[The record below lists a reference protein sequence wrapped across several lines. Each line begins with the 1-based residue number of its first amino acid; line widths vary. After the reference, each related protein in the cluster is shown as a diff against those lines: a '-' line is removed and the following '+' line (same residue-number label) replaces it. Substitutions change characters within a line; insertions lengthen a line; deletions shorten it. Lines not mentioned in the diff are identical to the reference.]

1 MLGCRRI
8 RPQHTDESISRVEHK
23 RILLIIGGGIAAY
36 KCLELIRRL
45 RERGVGVRVVMTTA
59 AQQFITPLSVSALT
73 NERVFT
79 ELFDLDDESEIG
91 HVRLSRDA
99 NVILVAPATADLIA
113 KMANGLANDLAS
125 SVLLASDKP
134 PLIAPAMNPR
144 MWLKPA
150 TQRNVRQLYADGARF
165 VGPETGEMAERDEAG
180 PGRLAEVPALIEAI
194 EEMTASDRSART
206 HSSTG
211 PLHNRHVVVTSGPT
225 HEPIDPVRYI
235 ANRSSGKQGHA
246 IAAAALAAGAR
257 VTLICGPVNLP
268 DPAGVET
275 IKVETAAE
283 MLFAAERALPADI
296 AVFCA
301 AVADW
306 RVAQQGTQ
314 KIKKQKGEPAPA
326 LELVPNPDILRTI
339 AKQKKGRPELVIG
352 FAAETEKVIEH
363 ASAKL
368 KRKGCDWIVA
378 NDVSAETGIMGGNR
392 NSVHLIREDGHESWP
407 ELSKDEVAVALV
419 KEMAREF
426 AVAEEKTQINKTM
439 RAKTHKI

>member
-1 MLGCRRI
+1 MK
-8 RPQHTDESISRVEHK
+8 DK

-45 RERGVGVRVVMTTA
+45 RERAGHVRVVMTQA
-59 AQQFITPLSVSALT
+59 AQQFITPLSVAALT

-79 ELFDLDDESEIG
+79 ELFDLDDEREIG
-91 HVRLSRDA
+91 HIRLSREADL
-99 NVILVAPATADLIA
+99 ILVAPATANLIA
-113 KMANGLANDLAS
+113 KAANGLADDLAS

-134 PLIAPAMNPR
+134 PLIAPAMNPQ
-144 MWLKPA
+144 MWLSPA
-150 TQRNVRQLYADGARF
+150 TQRNVRQLEADGARF
-165 VGPETGEMAERDEAG
+165 VGPELGEMAERGEAG
-180 PGRLAEVPALIEAI
+180 PGRLAEVPALIKAI
-194 EEMTASDRSART
+194 EEGLPTYDREAINAFTAGALD
-206 HSSTG
+206 G
-211 PLHNRHVVVTSGPT
+211 RHVMVTSGPT

-283 MLFAAERALPADI
+283 MLVAAEQALPADI

-306 RVAQQGTQ
+306 RVAQKGTQ

-326 LELVPNPDILRTI
+326 LELMPNPDILRTI

-352 FAAETEKVIEH
+352 FAAETEKVLEH

-378 NDVSAETGIMGGNR
+378 NDVSAETGVMGGDR
-392 NSVHLIREDGHESWP
+392 NSVQLIRKDGHESWP

-426 AVAEEKTQINKTM
+426 ALAGEKTQRNKSM
-439 RAKTHKI
+439 RAKVRKT

>member
-1 MLGCRRI
+1 MK
-8 RPQHTDESISRVEHK
+8 DK

-45 RERGVGVRVVMTTA
+45 RERAGHVRVVMTQA
-59 AQQFITPLSVSALT
+59 AQQFITPLSVAALT

-79 ELFDLDDESEIG
+79 ELFDLDDEREIG
-91 HVRLSRDA
+91 HIRLSREADL
-99 NVILVAPATADLIA
+99 ILVAPATANLIA
-113 KMANGLANDLAS
+113 KAANGLADDLAS

-134 PLIAPAMNPR
+134 PLIAPAMNPQ
-144 MWLKPA
+144 MWLSPA
-150 TQRNVRQLYADGARF
+150 TQRNVRQLEADGARF
-165 VGPETGEMAERDEAG
+165 VGPELGEMAERSEAG
-180 PGRLAEVPALIEAI
+180 PGRLAEVPALIKAI
-194 EEMTASDRSART
+194 EEGLPTYDREAINAFTAGALD
-206 HSSTG
+206 G
-211 PLHNRHVVVTSGPT
+211 RHVMVTSGPT

-283 MLFAAERALPADI
+283 MLVAAEQALPADI

-306 RVAQQGTQ
+306 RVAQKGTQ

-352 FAAETEKVIEH
+352 FAAETEKVLEH

-378 NDVSAETGIMGGNR
+378 NDVSAETGVMGGDR
-392 NSVHLIREDGHESWP
+392 NSVQLIRKDGHESWP

-426 AVAEEKTQINKTM
+426 ALAGEKTQRNKSM
-439 RAKTHKI
+439 RAKVRKT

>member
-1 MLGCRRI
+1 VK
-8 RPQHTDESISRVEHK
+8 DK

-45 RERGVGVRVVMTTA
+45 RERAGHVRVVMTQA
-59 AQQFITPLSVSALT
+59 AQQFITPLSVAALT

-79 ELFDLDDESEIG
+79 ELFDLDDEREIG
-91 HVRLSRDA
+91 HIRLSREADL
-99 NVILVAPATADLIA
+99 ILVAPATANLIA
-113 KMANGLANDLAS
+113 KAANGLADDLAS

-134 PLIAPAMNPR
+134 PLIAPAMNPQ
-144 MWLKPA
+144 MWLSPA
-150 TQRNVRQLYADGARF
+150 TQRNVRQLKADGARF
-165 VGPETGEMAERDEAG
+165 VGPELGEMAERGEAG
-180 PGRLAEVPALIEAI
+180 PGRLAEVPALIKAI
-194 EEMTASDRSART
+194 EEGLPTYDREAINAFTAGALD
-206 HSSTG
+206 G
-211 PLHNRHVVVTSGPT
+211 RHVMVTSGPT

-283 MLFAAERALPADI
+283 MLVAAEQALPADI

-306 RVAQQGTQ
+306 RVAQKGTQ

-326 LELVPNPDILRTI
+326 LELMPNPDILRTI

-352 FAAETEKVIEH
+352 FAAETEKVLEH

-378 NDVSAETGIMGGNR
+378 NDVSAETGVMGGDR
-392 NSVHLIREDGHESWP
+392 NSVQLIRKDGHESWP

-426 AVAEEKTQINKTM
+426 ALAGEKTQRNKSM
-439 RAKTHKI
+439 RAKVRKT

>member
-1 MLGCRRI
+1 MK
-8 RPQHTDESISRVEHK
+8 DK

-45 RERGVGVRVVMTTA
+45 RERAGHVRVVMTQA
-59 AQQFITPLSVSALT
+59 AQQFITPLSVAALT
-73 NERVFT
+73 NERVVT
-79 ELFDLDDESEIG
+79 ELFDLDDEREIG
-91 HVRLSRDA
+91 HIRLSREADL
-99 NVILVAPATADLIA
+99 ILVAPATANLIA
-113 KMANGLANDLAS
+113 KAANGLADDLAS

-144 MWLKPA
+144 MWLSPA
-150 TQRNVRQLYADGARF
+150 TQRNVRQLAADGARF
-165 VGPETGEMAERDEAG
+165 VGPELGEMAERGEAG
-180 PGRLAEVPALIEAI
+180 PGRLAEVPALIKAI
-194 EEMTASDRSART
+194 EEGLPTYDREAINAFTAGALD
-206 HSSTG
+206 G
-211 PLHNRHVVVTSGPT
+211 RHVVVTSGPT

-283 MLFAAERALPADI
+283 MLVAAEQALPADI

-352 FAAETEKVIEH
+352 FAAETEKVLEH

-378 NDVSAETGIMGGNR
+378 NDVSAETGVMGGDR
-392 NSVHLIREDGHESWP
+392 NSVHLIRKDGHESWP
-407 ELSKDEVAVALV
+407 ELSKDEVATALV

-426 AVAEEKTQINKTM
+426 ALAEKKRKET
-439 RAKTHKI
+439 RP

>member
-1 MLGCRRI
+1 MK
-8 RPQHTDESISRVEHK
+8 DK

-45 RERGVGVRVVMTTA
+45 RERAGHVRVVMTQA
-59 AQQFITPLSVSALT
+59 AQQFITPLSVAALT
-73 NERVFT
+73 NERVVT
-79 ELFDLDDESEIG
+79 ELFDLDDEREIG
-91 HVRLSRDA
+91 HIRLSREADL
-99 NVILVAPATADLIA
+99 ILVAPATANLIA
-113 KMANGLANDLAS
+113 KAANGLADDLAS

-144 MWLKPA
+144 MWLSPA
-150 TQRNVRQLYADGARF
+150 TQRNVRQLAADGARF
-165 VGPETGEMAERDEAG
+165 VGPELGEMAERGEAG
-180 PGRLAEVPALIEAI
+180 PGRLAEVPALIKAI
-194 EEMTASDRSART
+194 EEGLPTYDREAINAFTAGALD
-206 HSSTG
+206 G
-211 PLHNRHVVVTSGPT
+211 RHVVVTSGPT

-283 MLFAAERALPADI
+283 MLVAAEQALPADI

-352 FAAETEKVIEH
+352 FAAETEKVLEH

-378 NDVSAETGIMGGNR
+378 NDVSAETGVMGGDR
-392 NSVHLIREDGHESWP
+392 NSVHLIRKDGHESWP
-407 ELSKDEVAVALV
+407 ELSKDEVATALV
-419 KEMAREF
+419 KEIAREF
-426 AVAEEKTQINKTM
+426 ALAEKKRKET
-439 RAKTHKI
+439 RP

>member
-1 MLGCRRI
+1 MK
-8 RPQHTDESISRVEHK
+8 DK

-45 RERGVGVRVVMTTA
+45 RERAGHVRVVMTQA
-59 AQQFITPLSVSALT
+59 AQQFITPLSVAALT
-73 NERVFT
+73 NERVVT
-79 ELFDLDDESEIG
+79 ELFDLDDEREIG
-91 HVRLSRDA
+91 HIRLSREADL
-99 NVILVAPATADLIA
+99 ILVAPATANLIA
-113 KMANGLANDLAS
+113 KAANGLADDLAS

-144 MWLKPA
+144 MWLSPA
-150 TQRNVRQLYADGARF
+150 TQRNVRQLAADGARF
-165 VGPETGEMAERDEAG
+165 VGPELGEMAERGEAG
-180 PGRLAEVPALIEAI
+180 PGRLAEVPALIKAI
-194 EEMTASDRSART
+194 EEGLPTYDREAINAFTAGALD
-206 HSSTG
+206 G
-211 PLHNRHVVVTSGPT
+211 RHVVVTSGPT

-283 MLFAAERALPADI
+283 MLVAAEQALPADI

-306 RVAQQGTQ
+306 RVARQGTQ
-314 KIKKQKGEPAPA
+314 KIKKQKGGPAPA

-352 FAAETEKVIEH
+352 FAAETEKVLEH

-378 NDVSAETGIMGGNR
+378 NDVSAETEVMGGDR
-392 NSVHLIREDGHESWP
+392 NTVHLIRKDGHESWP
-407 ELSKDEVAVALV
+407 ELSKDEVATALV

-426 AVAEEKTQINKTM
+426 ALAEKKRKET
-439 RAKTHKI
+439 RP

>member
-1 MLGCRRI
+1 MK
-8 RPQHTDESISRVEHK
+8 DK

-45 RERGVGVRVVMTTA
+45 RERAGHVRVVMTQA
-59 AQQFITPLSVSALT
+59 AQQFITPLSVAALT
-73 NERVFT
+73 NERVVT
-79 ELFDLDDESEIG
+79 ELFDLDDEREIG
-91 HVRLSRDA
+91 HIRLSREADL
-99 NVILVAPATADLIA
+99 ILVAPATANLIA
-113 KMANGLANDLAS
+113 KAANGLADDLAS

-144 MWLKPA
+144 MWLSPA
-150 TQRNVRQLYADGARF
+150 TQRNVRQLEADGARF
-165 VGPETGEMAERDEAG
+165 VGPELGEMAERGEAG
-180 PGRLAEVPALIEAI
+180 PGRLAEVPALIKAI
-194 EEMTASDRSART
+194 EEGLPTYDREAINAFTAGALD
-206 HSSTG
+206 G
-211 PLHNRHVVVTSGPT
+211 RHVVVTSGPT

-283 MLFAAERALPADI
+283 MLVAAEQALPADI

-306 RVAQQGTQ
+306 RVAQKGTQ

-352 FAAETEKVIEH
+352 FAAETEKVLEH
-363 ASAKL
+363 ANAKL

-378 NDVSAETGIMGGNR
+378 NDVSAETGVMGGDR
-392 NSVHLIREDGHESWP
+392 NSVHLIRKDGHESWP
-407 ELSKDEVAVALV
+407 ELSKDEVATALV
-419 KEMAREF
+419 KEIAREF
-426 AVAEEKTQINKTM
+426 ALAEKKRKET
-439 RAKTHKI
+439 RP

>member
-1 MLGCRRI
+1 MK
-8 RPQHTDESISRVEHK
+8 DK

-45 RERGVGVRVVMTTA
+45 RERAGHVRVVMTQA
-59 AQQFITPLSVSALT
+59 AQQFITPLSVAALT
-73 NERVFT
+73 NERVVT
-79 ELFDLDDESEIG
+79 ELFDLDDEREIG
-91 HVRLSRDA
+91 HIRLSREADL
-99 NVILVAPATADLIA
+99 ILVAPATANLIA
-113 KMANGLANDLAS
+113 KAANGLADDLAS

-144 MWLKPA
+144 MWLSPA
-150 TQRNVRQLYADGARF
+150 TQRNVRQLAADGARF
-165 VGPETGEMAERDEAG
+165 VGPELGEMAERGEAG
-180 PGRLAEVPALIEAI
+180 PGRLAEVPALIKAI
-194 EEMTASDRSART
+194 EEGLPTYDREAINAFTAGALD
-206 HSSTG
+206 G
-211 PLHNRHVVVTSGPT
+211 RHVVVTSGPT

-283 MLFAAERALPADI
+283 MLVAAEQALPADI

-314 KIKKQKGEPAPA
+314 KIKKQKGGPAPA

-352 FAAETEKVIEH
+352 FAAETEKVLEH

-378 NDVSAETGIMGGNR
+378 NDVSAETGVMGGDR
-392 NSVHLIREDGHESWP
+392 NSVHLIRKDGHESWP
-407 ELSKDEVAVALV
+407 ELSKDEVATALV

-426 AVAEEKTQINKTM
+426 ALAEKKRKET
-439 RAKTHKI
+439 RP

>member
-1 MLGCRRI
+1 MK
-8 RPQHTDESISRVEHK
+8 DK

-45 RERGVGVRVVMTTA
+45 RERAGHVRVVMTQA
-59 AQQFITPLSVSALT
+59 AQQFITPLSVAALT
-73 NERVFT
+73 NERVVT
-79 ELFDLDDESEIG
+79 ELFDLDDEREIG
-91 HVRLSRDA
+91 HIRLSREADL
-99 NVILVAPATADLIA
+99 ILVAPATANLIA
-113 KMANGLANDLAS
+113 KAANGLADDLAS

-144 MWLKPA
+144 MWLSPA
-150 TQRNVRQLYADGARF
+150 TQRNVRQLAADGARF
-165 VGPETGEMAERDEAG
+165 VGPELGEMAERGEAG
-180 PGRLAEVPALIEAI
+180 PGRLAEVPALIKAI
-194 EEMTASDRSART
+194 EEGLPTYDREAINAFTAGALD
-206 HSSTG
+206 G
-211 PLHNRHVVVTSGPT
+211 RHVVVTSGPT

-283 MLFAAERALPADI
+283 MLVAAEQALPADI

-306 RVAQQGTQ
+306 RVAQKGTQ

-352 FAAETEKVIEH
+352 FAAETEKVLEH

-368 KRKGCDWIVA
+368 KNKGCDWIVA
-378 NDVSAETGIMGGNR
+378 NDVSAETGVMGGDR
-392 NSVHLIREDGHESWP
+392 NSVHLIRKDGHESWP
-407 ELSKDEVAVALV
+407 ELSKDEVATALV

-426 AVAEEKTQINKTM
+426 ALAGEKTQRNKSM
-439 RAKTHKI
+439 RAKVRKT

>member
-1 MLGCRRI
+1 MK
-8 RPQHTDESISRVEHK
+8 DK

-45 RERGVGVRVVMTTA
+45 RERAGHVRVVMTQA
-59 AQQFITPLSVSALT
+59 AQQFITPLSVAALT
-73 NERVFT
+73 NERVVT
-79 ELFDLDDESEIG
+79 ELFDLDDEREIG
-91 HVRLSRDA
+91 HIRLSREADL
-99 NVILVAPATADLIA
+99 ILVAPATANLIA
-113 KMANGLANDLAS
+113 KAANGLADDLAS

-144 MWLKPA
+144 MWLSPA
-150 TQRNVRQLYADGARF
+150 TQRNVRQLAADGARF
-165 VGPETGEMAERDEAG
+165 VGPELGEMAERGEAG
-180 PGRLAEVPALIEAI
+180 PGRLAEVPALIKAI
-194 EEMTASDRSART
+194 EEGLPTYDREAINAFTAGALD
-206 HSSTG
+206 G
-211 PLHNRHVVVTSGPT
+211 RHVVVTSGPT

-275 IKVETAAE
+275 IKVKTAAE
-283 MLFAAERALPADI
+283 MLVAAEQALPADI

-314 KIKKQKGEPAPA
+314 KIKKQKGGPAPA

-352 FAAETEKVIEH
+352 FAAETEKVLEH

-378 NDVSAETGIMGGNR
+378 NDVSAETGVMGGDR
-392 NSVHLIREDGHESWP
+392 NSVHLIRKDGHESWP
-407 ELSKDEVAVALV
+407 ELSKDEVATALV
-419 KEMAREF
+419 KEIAREF
-426 AVAEEKTQINKTM
+426 ALAEKKTQRNKTM
-439 RAKTHKI
+439 RAKVRKT

>member
-1 MLGCRRI
+1 VK
-8 RPQHTDESISRVEHK
+8 DK

-45 RERGVGVRVVMTTA
+45 RERAGHVRVVMTQA
-59 AQQFITPLSVSALT
+59 AQQFITPLSVAALT

-79 ELFDLDDESEIG
+79 ELFDLDDEREIG
-91 HVRLSRDA
+91 HIRLSREADL
-99 NVILVAPATADLIA
+99 ILVAPATANLIA
-113 KMANGLANDLAS
+113 KAANGLADDLAS

-134 PLIAPAMNPR
+134 PLIAPAMNPQ
-144 MWLKPA
+144 MWLSPA
-150 TQRNVRQLYADGARF
+150 TQRNVRQLEADGARF
-165 VGPETGEMAERDEAG
+165 VGPELGEMAERGEAG
-180 PGRLAEVPALIEAI
+180 PGRLAEVPALIKAI
-194 EEMTASDRSART
+194 EEGLPTYDREAINAFTAGALD
-206 HSSTG
+206 G
-211 PLHNRHVVVTSGPT
+211 RHVMVTSGPT

-283 MLFAAERALPADI
+283 MLVAAEQALPADI

-306 RVAQQGTQ
+306 RVAQKGTQ

-352 FAAETEKVIEH
+352 FAAETEKVLEH

-378 NDVSAETGIMGGNR
+378 NDVSAETGVMGGDR
-392 NSVHLIREDGHESWP
+392 NSVQLIRKDGHESWP

-426 AVAEEKTQINKTM
+426 ALAGEKTQRNKSM
-439 RAKTHKI
+439 RAKVRKT

>member
-1 MLGCRRI
+1 MK
-8 RPQHTDESISRVEHK
+8 DK

-45 RERGVGVRVVMTTA
+45 RERAGHVRVVMTQA
-59 AQQFITPLSVSALT
+59 AQQFITPLSVAALT
-73 NERVFT
+73 NERVVT
-79 ELFDLDDESEIG
+79 ELFDLDDEREIG
-91 HVRLSRDA
+91 HIRLSREADL
-99 NVILVAPATADLIA
+99 ILVAPATANLIA
-113 KMANGLANDLAS
+113 KAANGLADDLAS

-144 MWLKPA
+144 MWLSPA
-150 TQRNVRQLYADGARF
+150 TQRNVRQLEADGARF
-165 VGPETGEMAERDEAG
+165 VGPELGEMAERGEAG
-180 PGRLAEVPALIEAI
+180 PGRLAEVPALIKAI
-194 EEMTASDRSART
+194 EEGLPTYDREAINAFTAGALD
-206 HSSTG
+206 G
-211 PLHNRHVVVTSGPT
+211 RHVMVTSGPT

-283 MLFAAERALPADI
+283 MLVAAEQALPADI

-352 FAAETEKVIEH
+352 FAAETEKVLEH

-378 NDVSAETGIMGGNR
+378 NDVSAETGVMGRDR
-392 NSVHLIREDGHESWP
+392 NSVHLIRKDGHESWP
-407 ELSKDEVAVALV
+407 ELSKDEVATALV

-426 AVAEEKTQINKTM
+426 ALAEKKRKET
-439 RAKTHKI
+439 RP

>member
-1 MLGCRRI
+1 MK
-8 RPQHTDESISRVEHK
+8 DK

-45 RERGVGVRVVMTTA
+45 RERAGHVRVVMTQA
-59 AQQFITPLSVSALT
+59 AQQFITPLSVAALT
-73 NERVFT
+73 NERVVT
-79 ELFDLDDESEIG
+79 ELFDLDDEREIG
-91 HVRLSRDA
+91 HIRLSREADL
-99 NVILVAPATADLIA
+99 ILVAPATANLIA
-113 KMANGLANDLAS
+113 KAANGLADDLAS

-144 MWLKPA
+144 MWLLPGS
-150 TQRNVRQLYADGARF
+150 QRNVRQLAADGARF
-165 VGPETGEMAERDEAG
+165 VGPELGEMAERGEAG
-180 PGRLAEVPALIEAI
+180 PGRLAEVPALIKAI
-194 EEMTASDRSART
+194 EEGLPTYDREAINAFTAGALD
-206 HSSTG
+206 G
-211 PLHNRHVVVTSGPT
+211 RHVVVTSGPT

-283 MLFAAERALPADI
+283 MLVAAEQALPADI

-326 LELVPNPDILRTI
+326 LELVPNPDILGTI

-352 FAAETEKVIEH
+352 FAAETEKVLEH

-378 NDVSAETGIMGGNR
+378 NDVSAETGVMGGDR
-392 NSVHLIREDGHESWP
+392 NSVHLIRKDGHESWP
-407 ELSKDEVAVALV
+407 ELSKDEVATALV
-419 KEMAREF
+419 KEIAREF
-426 AVAEEKTQINKTM
+426 ALAEKKRKET
-439 RAKTHKI
+439 RP

>member
-1 MLGCRRI
+1 
-8 RPQHTDESISRVEHK
+8 VEDK
-23 RILLIIGGGIAAY
+23 RILLIVGGGIAAY

-45 RERGVGVRVVMTTA
+45 RERGAGVRVVMTPA

-79 ELFDLDDESEIG
+79 ELFDLDDEREIG

-99 NVILVAPATADLIA
+99 DLILVAPATADLIA

-144 MWLKPA
+144 MWLNPA
-150 TQRNVRQLYADGARF
+150 TQRNVRQLEADGARF

-180 PGRLAEVPALIEAI
+180 PGRLAEVPVLIEAI
-194 EEMTASDRSART
+194 EEMTASNRPART
-206 HSSTG
+206 RSSTG

-246 IAAAALAAGAR
+246 IAAAAAKAGAR
-257 VTLICGPVNLP
+257 VTLITGPVNLP

-275 IKVETAAE
+275 IRVETAEE
-283 MLFAAERALPADI
+283 MLAVSERALPADI

-306 RVAQQGTQ
+306 RVAEQGTQ
-314 KIKKQKGEPAPA
+314 KIKKKKGEPPPA
-326 LELVPNPDILRTI
+326 LKLVANPDILKTI
-339 AKQKKGRPELVIG
+339 ASRKKGRPDLVIG
-352 FAAETEKVIEH
+352 FAAETENVLEH
-363 ASAKL
+363 ARKKL

-378 NDVSAETGIMGGNR
+378 NDVSAEAGVMGGDR
-392 NSVHLIREDGHESWP
+392 NSVHLIQNGGHESWP
-407 ELSKDEVAVALV
+407 ELSKDDVAAALID
-419 KEMAREF
+419 EIAREMQN
-426 AVAEEKTQINKTM
+426 AKKYAASGKSV
-439 RAKTHKI
+439 RAKVDKR

>member
-1 MLGCRRI
+1 MK
-8 RPQHTDESISRVEHK
+8 DK

-45 RERGVGVRVVMTTA
+45 RERAGHVRVVMTQA
-59 AQQFITPLSVSALT
+59 AQQFITPLSVAALT
-73 NERVFT
+73 NERVVT
-79 ELFDLDDESEIG
+79 ELFDLDDEREIG
-91 HVRLSRDA
+91 HIRLSREADL
-99 NVILVAPATADLIA
+99 ILVAPATANLIA
-113 KMANGLANDLAS
+113 KAANGLADDLAS

-144 MWLKPA
+144 MWLSPA
-150 TQRNVRQLYADGARF
+150 TQRNVRQLAADGARF
-165 VGPETGEMAERDEAG
+165 VGPELGEMAERGEAG
-180 PGRLAEVPALIEAI
+180 PGRLAEVPALIKAI
-194 EEMTASDRSART
+194 EEGLPTYDREAINAFTAGALD
-206 HSSTG
+206 G
-211 PLHNRHVVVTSGPT
+211 RHVVVTSGPT

-283 MLFAAERALPADI
+283 MLVAAEQALPADI

-314 KIKKQKGEPAPA
+314 KIKKQKGGPAPA

-352 FAAETEKVIEH
+352 FAAETEKVLEH

-378 NDVSAETGIMGGNR
+378 NDVSAETGVMGGDR
-392 NSVHLIREDGHESWP
+392 NSVHLIRKDGHESWP
-407 ELSKDEVAVALV
+407 ELSKDEVATALV
-419 KEMAREF
+419 KEIAREF
-426 AVAEEKTQINKTM
+426 ALAEKKRKET
-439 RAKTHKI
+439 RP

>member
-1 MLGCRRI
+1 VK
-8 RPQHTDESISRVEHK
+8 DK

-45 RERGVGVRVVMTTA
+45 RERAGHVRVVMTQA
-59 AQQFITPLSVSALT
+59 AQQFITPLSVAALT
-73 NERVFT
+73 NERVVT
-79 ELFDLDDESEIG
+79 ELFDLDDEREIG
-91 HVRLSRDA
+91 HIRLSREADL
-99 NVILVAPATADLIA
+99 ILVAPATANLIA
-113 KMANGLANDLAS
+113 KAANGLADDLAS

-144 MWLKPA
+144 MWLSPA
-150 TQRNVRQLYADGARF
+150 TQRNVRQLAADGARF
-165 VGPETGEMAERDEAG
+165 VGPELGEMAERGEAG
-180 PGRLAEVPALIEAI
+180 PGRLAEVPALIKAI
-194 EEMTASDRSART
+194 EEGLPTYDREAINAFTAGALD
-206 HSSTG
+206 G
-211 PLHNRHVVVTSGPT
+211 RHVVVTSGPT

-283 MLFAAERALPADI
+283 MLVAAEQALPADI

-314 KIKKQKGEPAPA
+314 KIKKQKGGPAPA

-352 FAAETEKVIEH
+352 FAAETEKVLEH
-363 ASAKL
+363 ANAKL

-378 NDVSAETGIMGGNR
+378 NDVSAETGVMGGDR
-392 NSVHLIREDGHESWP
+392 NSVHLIRKDGHESWP
-407 ELSKDEVAVALV
+407 ELSKDEVATALV
-419 KEMAREF
+419 KEIAREF
-426 AVAEEKTQINKTM
+426 ALAEKKRKET
-439 RAKTHKI
+439 RP

>member
-1 MLGCRRI
+1 MK
-8 RPQHTDESISRVEHK
+8 DK

-45 RERGVGVRVVMTTA
+45 RERAGHVRVVMTQA
-59 AQQFITPLSVSALT
+59 AQQFITPLSVAALT
-73 NERVFT
+73 NERVVT
-79 ELFDLDDESEIG
+79 ELFDLDDEREIG
-91 HVRLSRDA
+91 HIRLSREADL
-99 NVILVAPATADLIA
+99 ILVAPATANLIA
-113 KMANGLANDLAS
+113 KAANGLADDLAS

-134 PLIAPAMNPR
+134 PLIAPAMNPQ
-144 MWLKPA
+144 MWLSPA
-150 TQRNVRQLYADGARF
+150 TQRNVRQLEADGARF
-165 VGPETGEMAERDEAG
+165 VGPELGEMAERGEAG
-180 PGRLAEVPALIEAI
+180 PGRLAEVPALIKAI
-194 EEMTASDRSART
+194 EEGLPTYDREAINAFTAGALD
-206 HSSTG
+206 G
-211 PLHNRHVVVTSGPT
+211 RHVMVTSGPT

-283 MLFAAERALPADI
+283 MLVAAEQALPADI

-306 RVAQQGTQ
+306 RVAQKGTQ

-352 FAAETEKVIEH
+352 FAAETEKVLEH

-378 NDVSAETGIMGGNR
+378 NDVSAETGVMGGDR
-392 NSVHLIREDGHESWP
+392 NSVQLIRKDGHESWP

-426 AVAEEKTQINKTM
+426 ALAGEKTQRNKSM
-439 RAKTHKI
+439 RAKVRKT